1 VPVIV
6 SLTTRGENERKA
18 LLTKDHF
25 MKKSI
30 ALGLLALVISLPAA
44 ASWKKETRKILKD
57 NKYACK
63 STEVVVDSIIK
74 DDKITGHIKGLPQ
87 NSYSDFKVVFYVQ
100 TNRWYVHPFEG
111 SQEGLSYANLTD
123 NGNFAIRTVRREIP
137 SKQLVAVLVPKTY
150 KIKSQRFLLK
160 PFLGLFGGIL
170 KYECAHTIV
179 KGNGDFFTL

>member
-30 ALGLLALVISLPAA
+30 ALGLLALVISLPAL
-44 ASWKKETRKILKD
+44 ASWKKETRQILKE

-63 STEVVVDSIIK
+63 STEVVIDSIVK
-74 DDKITGHIKGLPQ
+74 DDKITGHVKGLPQ
-87 NSYSDFKVVFYVQ
+87 NAYKDFKMVFYVQ
-100 TNRWYVHPFEG
+100 TNRWYVHPFENSG
-111 SQEGLSYANLTD
+111 EDQTYANLTE
-123 NGNFAIRTVRREIP
+123 NGTFSIGTVRRQVP
-137 SKQLVAVLVPKTY
+137 SKQMVAVLVPKSY
-150 KIKSQRFLLK
+150 KVKSQRLLLK
-160 PFLGLFGGIL
+160 PFLGFIGGIL

-179 KGNGDFFTL
+179 KGNGDFFL